1 MSGSL
6 AIGYQFPLEGRVACA
21 SRRSTVLSI
30 HLQVGGASVR
40 LIAVPERCLPGVK
53 PPQFW
58 NIWKILKRLTWFVL
72 VLEFIFANIGKR
84 KRR

>member
-30 HLQVGGASVR
+30 HLQVCGASVR

-53 PPQFW
+53 PPQF
-58 NIWKILKRLTWFVL
+58 LEYMEDFDVVDL
-72 VLEFIFANIGKR
+72 VCLGS
-84 KRR
+84 